1 MKACYTTPRIHYNDL
16 ETPMALIFYVRHD
29 GAQFEADV
37 PNGNTVMEGA
47 VNNGIDGILAE
58 CGGALSCA
66 TCHVYVDEAWVEK
79 VEPASEMEVDMLEV
93 VNEPKANSR
102 LSCQIH
108 VTDAME
114 GLIVHLPE
122 AQF

>member
-1 MKACYTTPRIHYNDL
+1 
-16 ETPMALIFYVRHD
+16 MALIFYVRHD

-37 PNGNTVMEGA
+37 PSGNTVMEGA

-66 TCHVYVDEAWVEK
+66 TCHVYVDEAWVDK
-79 VEPASEMEVDMLEV
+79 VEPASAMEVDMLEV

-108 VTDAME
+108 VNDALE

-122 AQF
+122 SQF

>member
-1 MKACYTTPRIHYNDL
+1 
-16 ETPMALIFYVRHD
+16 MALIFYVRHD

-37 PNGNTVMEGA
+37 PGGNTVMEGA

-66 TCHVYVDEAWVEK
+66 TCHVYVDEAWVDK
-79 VEPASEMEVDMLEV
+79 VEPASAMEVDMLEV

-108 VTDAME
+108 VNDALE

-122 AQF
+122 SQF